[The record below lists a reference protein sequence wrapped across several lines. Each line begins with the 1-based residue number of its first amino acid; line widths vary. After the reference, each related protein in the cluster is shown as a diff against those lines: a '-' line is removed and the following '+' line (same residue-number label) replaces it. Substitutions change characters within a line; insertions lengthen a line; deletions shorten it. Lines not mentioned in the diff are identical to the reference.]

1 MSASHPELPA
11 GAHILSS
18 ESVSEGHPDKVCDR
32 ISDAVLDANLRED
45 SAARVACETLVK
57 NNKVVL
63 AGEITSS
70 VAHDLDY
77 DAIVREAV
85 REIGYTYDDQEFE
98 ATKLE
103 IISFLSP
110 QSPEISQGVT
120 ADTSLSGE
128 QGAGDQGLM
137 FGYASN
143 ETPELM
149 PLPIA
154 LSHRLTRGLAEDRKA
169 GKLDW
174 VRPDSKSQVSV
185 AYVDGKPQ
193 FVTAVVLS
201 TQHTA
206 EVSREQIE
214 AYVREELLPRC
225 LGEWNNSEFVLHV
238 NPTGSF
244 IQGGPSADAGLTGR
258 KIIVDTYGGLARH
271 GGGAF
276 SGKDP
281 SKVDRSAAYFARY
294 AARDIVMQN
303 IAERCEIQVAYA
315 IGQADPVSIAVDT
328 FGTGSAAEARAYL
341 KQHFDFRPASIV
353 ETLNLRRPIFGQ
365 TTNYGHFGRAGLP
378 WEESPVRASAQAS

>member
-1 MSASHPELPA
+1 MSASHPELPK
-11 GAHILSS
+11 GATILSS

-45 SAARVACETLVK
+45 AAARVACETLVK
-57 NNKVVL
+57 SNKVVL

-77 DAIVREAV
+77 DAIVRDAV

-98 ATKLE
+98 ASKLE
-103 IISFLSP
+103 ITSYLSP

-120 ADTSLSGE
+120 ATTSLSGE

-143 ETPELM
+143 ETPEYM

-154 LSHRLTRGLAEDRKA
+154 LSHRLTKGLAEDRKA

-185 AYVDGKPQ
+185 AYFNGKPQ
-193 FVTAVVLS
+193 FITAVVLS

-206 EVSREQIE
+206 DVTRDQIE
-214 AYVREELLPRC
+214 AYVREQLLPRC
-225 LGEWNNSEFVLHV
+225 LGEWNNSEFALHV

-244 IQGGPSADAGLTGR
+244 IHGGPSADAGLTGR

-294 AARDIVMQN
+294 AARDIVAQQM
-303 IAERCEIQVAYA
+303 AERCEIQVAYA
-315 IGQADPVSIAVDT
+315 IGEAEPVSIAVDT
-328 FGTGSAAEARAYL
+328 FGTGDAAAAELYL
-341 KQHFDFRPASIV
+341 DEHFDFRPASIV
-353 ETLNLRRPIFGQ
+353 ETLNLRRPIFCQ

-378 WEESPVRASAQAS
+378 WEASPARASAQAN